1 MRFREERGNGREG
14 RKSGKKCCRHCRKR
28 HPRRHKLVVSGT
40 SATRRAF
47 AFRAR
52 TAVGAGAMRIVS
64 EAVSDARG
72 AKRARVDAADGATAS
87 TPPCISVLMPCRNA
101 MPWLPDCVA
110 SVLAQEGLESDGGLE
125 LIVVDD
131 SSTDGSREWL
141 RDLAA
146 ALAEADAG
154 RASDVSDAPPPFDDA
169 RSNRLDPKQ
178 GERPLTRPPVESR
191 AEEEEEEKPRRE
203 ATRKASSPF
212 PRDRLETWE
221 KEKFAPLRVLD
232 VAARRAP
239 GNALRVLTV
248 EAFGP
253 SGQGLALNL
262 AYRHARAPLIG
273 EMESDDLRPPRCFL
287 ELKQALEA
295 NKTWDGATS
304 RVSLIGWDRPGM
316 SRWIEWQNAQISPH
330 EMATGRFLEIPALR
344 GSGLF
349 RRSAME
355 RVAAEEEEEDENG
368 GEDDEKQKQ
377 KEKAEPSRPYRDLWL
392 VDGRVRD
399 CAHDGDP
406 DYARVGRTTHR
417 PAGWWPVDADFWQRW
432 FAKGLVAG
440 KVPSALYFW
449 RQYPA
454 QSTRTHERCS
464 LERLRKCKAHFLVAK
479 GGPARGKA
487 VQIWG
492 TGETLA
498 AWTRDLRE
506 ALLSEWRREE
516 KKDSFGPPL
525 FFSRSGGEEER
536 ERLAAALVR
545 AVEYKPGAPV
555 SASALKKED
564 EASRVAL
571 ETFRNLSGAGSEPPR
586 EATLAEPATTS
597 ESQKTSFT
605 PTRLFAFGMAKAR
618 SKVARTFRGFDETS
632 GEFWFVA

>member
-1 MRFREERGNGREG
+1 M
-14 RKSGKKCCRHCRKR
+14 
-28 HPRRHKLVVSGT
+28 VSGT

-52 TAVGAGAMRIVS
+52 TAVGAGAMRPVS
-64 EAVSDARG
+64 EAVSDAPG

-154 RASDVSDAPPPFDDA
+154 RASDVSDAPPRGDA
-169 RSNRLDPKQ
+169 RSNELDLFPD
-178 GERPLTRPPVESR
+178 ERPSSPPVKSR
-191 AEEEEEEKPRRE
+191 EDKEE
-203 ATRKASSPF
+203 ATTECSSPF
-212 PRDRLETWE
+212 PPDRLETWE
-221 KEKFAPLRVLD
+221 KEKFAPLRVAD
-232 VAARRAP
+232 VVSRRAP

-287 ELKQALEA
+287 ELKSALEA
-295 NKTWDGATS
+295 NETWDGATS

-316 SRWIEWQNAQISPH
+316 KRWIEWQNAQTTPS
-330 EMATGRFLEIPALR
+330 EMANGRFLEIPALR

-355 RVAAEEEEEDENG
+355 RVAAAEEDDDVVDDDDDDG
-368 GEDDEKQKQ
+368 GEKKDDEKQKQ
-377 KEKAEPSRPYRDLWL
+377 KEKQKAEPSRPYRDLWL

-406 DYARVGRTTHR
+406 DYARVGRTIHR

-440 KVPSALYFW
+440 KVPSALYLW

-506 ALLSEWRREE
+506 ALLSEWRRE
-516 KKDSFGPPL
+516 KKKTSPL

-571 ETFRNLSGAGSEPPR
+571 ETFRNLSGAGLGSEPPR
-586 EATLAEPATTS
+586 EATRAEPATTS
-597 ESQKTSFT
+597 ESRKTKFA

>member
-1 MRFREERGNGREG
+1 MPKEPLCEPSPTRDATSCGL
-14 RKSGKKCCRHCRKR
+14 RH
-28 HPRRHKLVVSGT
+28 LG
-40 SATRRAF
+40 ATHRAF

-52 TAVGAGAMRIVS
+52 TAVGAGAMRPAS
-64 EAVSDARG
+64 EAESDAPG
-72 AKRARVDAADGATAS
+72 AKRTRVDAADGATAS

-141 RDLAA
+141 RGLAA
-146 ALAEADAG
+146 ALEEADAE
-154 RASDVSDAPPPFDDA
+154 RPSTSDAAAVPTTRARTNARPDGGARRVHRLFHAWKKKKKKKQKKTRSLPTVSRRGRRRSSRLCASRRLRGDA
-169 RSNRLDPKQ
+169 RR
-178 GERPLTRPPVESR
+178 ETRV
-191 AEEEEEEKPRRE
+191 
-203 ATRKASSPF
+203 
-212 PRDRLETWE
+212 
-221 KEKFAPLRVLD
+221 FA
-232 VAARRAP
+232 
-239 GNALRVLTV
+239 V

-273 EMESDDLRPPRCFL
+273 EMESDDLRPPRCFF
-287 ELKQALEA
+287 ELKRALEA
-295 NKTWDGATS
+295 NEAWDGATS
-304 RVSLIGWDRPGM
+304 RVRLIGWDRPGM
-316 SRWIEWQNAQISPH
+316 RRWIEWQNAQTTPA
-330 EMATGRFLEIPALR
+330 EMANGRFLEIPALR

-349 RRSAME
+349 RRAAME
-355 RVAAEEEEEDENG
+355 RVAAEDG
-368 GEDDEKQKQ
+368 DDGDGYPGKGAKQGET
-377 KEKAEPSRPYRDLWL
+377 EPSRPYRDLWL
-392 VDGRVRD
+392 VGGRVRD
-399 CAHDGDP
+399 CAPADP
-406 DYARVGRTTHR
+406 DFARGGRPWSR

-440 KVPSALYFW
+440 KVPAALYFW

-479 GGPARGKA
+479 GGPARGAA

-506 ALLSEWRREE
+506 ALQAEWRKETPAFPGTPR
-516 KKDSFGPPL
+516 L
-525 FFSRSGGEEER
+525 TLLVGEDQWES
-536 ERLAAALVR
+536 LAEALVR
-545 AVEYKPGAPV
+545 PVEYKPGAPV
-555 SASALKKED
+555 SAAALRVED
-564 EASRVAL
+564 DASRLAL
-571 ETFRNLSGAGSEPPR
+571 ETFRNISAAGSEPSPYAPTR
-586 EATLAEPATTS
+586 AESMTLLRTQTRRA
-597 ESQKTSFT
+597 

-618 SKVARTFRGFDETS
+618 SKVARTFRGFDEAS

>member
-1 MRFREERGNGREG
+1 LG
-14 RKSGKKCCRHCRKR
+14 
-28 HPRRHKLVVSGT
+28 
-40 SATRRAF
+40 ATHRAF

-52 TAVGAGAMRIVS
+52 TAVGAGAMRPAS
-64 EAVSDARG
+64 EAESDAPG
-72 AKRARVDAADGATAS
+72 AKRTRVDAADGATAS

-141 RDLAA
+141 RGLAA
-146 ALAEADAG
+146 ALEEADAERADAE
-154 RASDVSDAPPPFDDA
+154 RASETPPPNDEA
-169 RSNRLDPKQ
+169 RSN
-178 GERPLTRPPVESR
+178 ERAPRRRHASSPPVVPR
-191 AEEEEEEKPRRE
+191 VEEEEDVKTFLEK
-203 ATRKASSPF
+203 T
-212 PRDRLETWE
+212 RLETWE
-221 KEKFAPLRVLD
+221 KEKFAPLRVAE
-232 VAARRAP
+232 VARRRAP
-239 GNALRVLTV
+239 GNALRVFAV

-273 EMESDDLRPPRCFL
+273 EMESDDLRPPRCFF
-287 ELKQALEA
+287 ELKRALEA
-295 NKTWDGATS
+295 NEAWDGATS
-304 RVSLIGWDRPGM
+304 RVRLIGWDRPGM
-316 SRWIEWQNAQISPH
+316 SRWIEWQNAQTSPA
-330 EMATGRFLEIPALR
+330 EMANGRFLEIPALR

-349 RRSAME
+349 RRAAME
-355 RVAAEEEEEDENG
+355 RVAAEDDGDGDGDDGAAEGAKE
-368 GEDDEKQKQ
+368 GET
-377 KEKAEPSRPYRDLWL
+377 EPSRPYRDLWL
-392 VDGRVRD
+392 VGGRVRD
-399 CAHDGDP
+399 CAHEADP
-406 DYARVGRTTHR
+406 DFARGGRPSSR

-440 KVPSALYFW
+440 KVPAALYFW

-479 GGPARGKA
+479 GGPARGAA

-506 ALLSEWRREE
+506 ALRAEWRKETKAFPTGTPR
-516 KKDSFGPPL
+516 GTL
-525 FFSRSGGEEER
+525 LVGEDQAES
-536 ERLAAALVR
+536 LAAALVR
-545 AVEYKPGAPV
+545 PVEYKPGAPV
-555 SASALKKED
+555 SAAALRVED
-564 EASRVAL
+564 DASRGAL
-571 ETFRNLSGAGSEPPR
+571 ETFRNLSAAGSETSPR
-586 EATLAEPATTS
+586 SPTRAESATFLTT
-597 ESQKTSFT
+597 QTRRA

-618 SKVARTFRGFDETS
+618 SKVARTFRGFDEAS

>member
-1 MRFREERGNGREG
+1 MG
-14 RKSGKKCCRHCRKR
+14 
-28 HPRRHKLVVSGT
+28 
-40 SATRRAF
+40 ATHRAF

-52 TAVGAGAMRIVS
+52 TAVGAGAMRPAS
-64 EAVSDARG
+64 EAESDAPG
-72 AKRARVDAADGATAS
+72 AKRTRVDAADGATAS

-141 RDLAA
+141 RGLAA
-146 ALAEADAG
+146 ALEEADAE
-154 RASDVSDAPPPFDDA
+154 RASSGSETPPPNDEA
-169 RSNRLDPKQ
+169 RSN
-178 GERPLTRPPVESR
+178 ERGVSRRRHASSPPIVPR
-191 AEEEEEEKPRRE
+191 VEEEEDVKTFLEK
-203 ATRKASSPF
+203 T
-212 PRDRLETWE
+212 RLETWE
-221 KEKFAPLRVLD
+221 KEKFAPLRVAE
-232 VAARRAP
+232 VARRRAP
-239 GNALRVLTV
+239 GNALRVFAV

-273 EMESDDLRPPRCFL
+273 EMESDDLRPPRCFF
-287 ELKQALEA
+287 ELKRALEA
-295 NKTWDGATS
+295 NEAWDGATS
-304 RVSLIGWDRPGM
+304 RVRLIGWDRPGM
-316 SRWIEWQNAQISPH
+316 RRWIEWQNAQTSPA
-330 EMATGRFLEIPALR
+330 EMANGRFLEIPALR

-349 RRSAME
+349 RRAAME
-355 RVAAEEEEEDENG
+355 RVAAEDDGDGDDDGDDGAAEGAKE
-368 GEDDEKQKQ
+368 GET
-377 KEKAEPSRPYRDLWL
+377 EPSRPYRDLWL
-392 VDGRVRD
+392 VGGRVRD
-399 CAHDGDP
+399 CAHEADP
-406 DYARVGRTTHR
+406 DFARGGRPSSR

-440 KVPSALYFW
+440 KVPAALYFW

-479 GGPARGKA
+479 GGPARGAA

-506 ALLSEWRREE
+506 ALRAEWRKETKAFPTGTPR
-516 KKDSFGPPL
+516 GTL
-525 FFSRSGGEEER
+525 LVGEDQAES
-536 ERLAAALVR
+536 LAAALVR
-545 AVEYKPGAPV
+545 PVEYKPGAPV
-555 SASALKKED
+555 SAAALRVED
-564 EASRVAL
+564 DASRGAL
-571 ETFRNLSGAGSEPPR
+571 ETFRNLSAAGSETSPR
-586 EATLAEPATTS
+586 SPTRAESATFLTT
-597 ESQKTSFT
+597 QTRRA

-618 SKVARTFRGFDETS
+618 SKVARTFRGFDEAS

>member
-1 MRFREERGNGREG
+1 M
-14 RKSGKKCCRHCRKR
+14 
-28 HPRRHKLVVSGT
+28 
-40 SATRRAF
+40 
-47 AFRAR
+47 
-52 TAVGAGAMRIVS
+52 
-64 EAVSDARG
+64 
-72 AKRARVDAADGATAS
+72 DAADRATAS
-87 TPPCISVLMPCRNA
+87 TPCISVLMPCRNA

-110 SVLAQEGLESDGGLE
+110 SILAQEGLESDGGLE

-141 RDLAA
+141 RGLAV

-154 RASDVSDAPPPFDDA
+154 ASTSDARPQPADA
-169 RSNRLDPKQ
+169 RSD
-178 GERPLTRPPVESR
+178 ERGAPHRRRASSPPVER
-191 AEEEEEEKPRRE
+191 VEEAES
-203 ATRKASSPF
+203 ASMEGSIPF
-212 PRDRLETWE
+212 PPDRLETWE
-221 KEKFAPLRVLD
+221 KEKFAPLRVAE
-232 VAARRAP
+232 VARRRAP
-239 GNALRVLTV
+239 GNALRVLAV

-273 EMESDDLRPPRCFL
+273 EMESDDLRPPRCFF
-287 ELKQALEA
+287 ELKRALEA
-295 NKTWDGATS
+295 NKEWDGATS
-304 RVSLIGWDRPGM
+304 CVRLIGWDRPGM
-316 SRWIEWQNAQISPH
+316 KRWIEWQNAQMSPA
-330 EMATGRFLEIPALR
+330 EMANGRFLEIPALR

-355 RVAAEEEEEDENG
+355 RVAAEDDDDERRRGREEGDGENAKRG
-368 GEDDEKQKQ
+368 DDEK
-377 KEKAEPSRPYRDLWL
+377 ETPPGPARPYRDLWL

-399 CAHDGDP
+399 CAHEADP
-406 DYARVGRTTHR
+406 DYARGSRKTRR

-440 KVPSALYFW
+440 KVAPALYFW

-479 GGPARGKA
+479 GGPARGAA

-506 ALLSEWRREE
+506 ALRAEWRKEE
-516 KKDSFGPPL
+516 T
-525 FFSRSGGEEER
+525 FFSVGEEET
-536 ERLAAALVR
+536 ERAAAALVR
-545 AVEYKPGAPV
+545 PVEYKPGAPV
-555 SASALKKED
+555 SAAALRVED
-564 EASRVAL
+564 DASRLAL
-571 ETFRNLSGAGSEPPR
+571 ETFRNISAAGSEPSPYAPTR
-586 EATLAEPATTS
+586 AESMTLLRTQTRRA
-597 ESQKTSFT
+597 

-618 SKVARTFRGFDETS
+618 SKVARTFRGFDEAS

>member
-1 MRFREERGNGREG
+1 
-14 RKSGKKCCRHCRKR
+14 
-28 HPRRHKLVVSGT
+28 
-40 SATRRAF
+40 
-47 AFRAR
+47 
-52 TAVGAGAMRIVS
+52 
-64 EAVSDARG
+64 
-72 AKRARVDAADGATAS
+72 
-87 TPPCISVLMPCRNA
+87 

-141 RDLAA
+141 RGLAA
-146 ALAEADAG
+146 ALEEADAE
-154 RASDVSDAPPPFDDA
+154 RASSGSETPPPNDEA
-169 RSNRLDPKQ
+169 RSN
-178 GERPLTRPPVESR
+178 ERGVSR
-191 AEEEEEEKPRRE
+191 RRH
-203 ATRKASSPF
+203 ASSPPIV
-212 PRDRLETWE
+212 PRVEEEDVKTFLEKTRLETWE
-221 KEKFAPLRVLD
+221 KEKFAPLRVAE
-232 VAARRAP
+232 VARRRAP
-239 GNALRVLTV
+239 GNALRVFAV

-287 ELKQALEA
+287 ELKRALEA
-295 NKTWDGATS
+295 NETWDGATS

-316 SRWIEWQNAQISPH
+316 RRWIEWQNAQISPF

-355 RVAAEEEEEDENG
+355 RVAAEEEEDDENG
-368 GEDDEKQKQ
+368 GEDDEKQKQKQ